1 MEIMTRIL
9 VYHNGGQNMETLSLS
24 EAKMKLSSLVDRVNN
39 LDEEII
45 ITKNGKPA
53 AVMVSPDEY
62 EGWKETILINSD
74 PDFIKEIK
82 KGLKALKDKKA
93 RLYTLDELFDE

>member
-1 MEIMTRIL
+1 
-9 VYHNGGQNMETLSLS
+9 METLSLS

-82 KGLKALKDKKA
+82 KGLKV
-93 RLYTLDELFDE
+93 